1 MKIAVYAIAK
11 NESHNVVKWLETVKE
26 ADGVFVLDTGSTDGT
41 VSLLEQGGATVR
53 KMAAHKPFRFDHARN
68 EAMAL
73 VPEEFDVLVSLDFDE
88 LLMHDWRQVI
98 EENFTCDA
106 ANYTL
111 IFDHDDQ
118 GNVTI
123 SYPRM
128 AVTRRGVGTWQYP
141 VHEVLVVPEDTAKQD
156 LKFAV
161 VHYGEAKA
169 PGHYFDLLKMAH
181 EDDPTCARSASYLA
195 REYYGMQNWQMAD
208 ALYRKYLE
216 LETYAPFKSE
226 AARKIATM
234 CADFYTAEWWFK
246 QAVQYC
252 SDIRESHCELAS
264 FYFKHKQYEHAVA
277 SLRTALTIERPN
289 YRMVYSD
296 IYYGPVW
303 CRHMLLASYQQAGN
317 LREAIKIMREFQKP
331 GAPMTDALRGDI
343 LMLQQKVQDAYH
355 VYSDCMGV

>member
-11 NESHNVVKWLETVKE
+11 NESHNVVRWLENIKD
-26 ADGVFVLDTGSTDGT
+26 ADGIFVLDTGSTDGT
-41 VSLLEQGGATVR
+41 VSLLEQGGATVS
-53 KMAAHKPFRFDHARN
+53 KMSAHKPFRFDHARN
-68 EAMAL
+68 EAMNL
-73 VPEEFDVLVSLDFDE
+73 VPEEFDVLVMLDFDE
-88 LLMHDWRQVI
+88 MLMNGWRQII
-98 EENFTCDA
+98 EEQFTCDA

-111 IFDHDDQ
+111 IYDHDEQ

-128 AVTRRGVGTWQYP
+128 AITRRGIGTWQYP
-141 VHEVLVVPEDTAKQD
+141 VHEVLTVPEGTATQD
-156 LKFAV
+156 ITLAC
-161 VHYGEAKA
+161 VHYGEPKA

-216 LETYAPFKSE
+216 LETYAPFKSD
-226 AARKIATM
+226 AARKIGSM
-234 CADFYTAEWWFK
+234 CTDYYNAEWWYK

-252 SDIRESHCELAS
+252 SDIRESHCDLAS
-264 FYFKHKQYEHAVA
+264 FYFKHKQYEHAIA

-289 YRMVYSD
+289 YRMIYSD
-296 IYYGPVW
+296 VYYGPIW

-317 LREAIKIMREFQKP
+317 LREAIKIMREFQQP
-331 GAPMTDALRGDI
+331 DSPMTDALRADI
-343 LMLQQKVQDAYH
+343 LLLQQKVQDAFH
-355 VYSDCMGV
+355 VYSTCLGV